1 MHFREKLWALKNRKA
16 HLIVKSFNK
25 RNSYNIEDSII
36 KILKYAQENVPF
48 YKKYNSTDINKFPV
62 LTKNIIRS
70 NFKKL
75 LSKNYIGK
83 SKIIYSGG
91 STGEPVPILQCEEY
105 VDWTN
110 AILFHYFKT
119 NFEKSW
125 QEATTLEI
133 WGSLNDIENKE
144 GKNLYKKFKNIIY
157 SAYCYNCFLF
167 SEIDYKR
174 CIDLINRK
182 KPFFLKGY
190 TNSLLELALYID
202 KKKLYV
208 EKTPYILT
216 RTCVLNNET
225 RDYLQK
231 IFKGRVFD
239 LYGSRE
245 VTAIAAERSFGKEY
259 EYYVFNK
266 NCFVEVNDN
275 NELLITNFHNY
286 SMPIIRFNIGD
297 QSKLISKEKD
307 LQILGPIQ
315 GRIFDYIKFEN
326 GIKIHAQYFIQKFF
340 KISINQFQIEQIKKD
355 LILINYVDPFNVL
368 TDIFKEA
375 FEKDLQKLAKVKILF
390 NWNKKEF
397 IEKTNN
403 GKYLYVKGLK
413 F

>member
-1 MHFREKLWALKNRKA
+1 MNYRENLWAIKNRKA
-16 HLIVKSFNK
+16 YLIVKSFNK
-25 RNSYNIEDSII
+25 KQIYSVEESIS
-36 KILKYAQENVPF
+36 KILKYAQKNVPYYAKF
-48 YKKYNSTDINKFPV
+48 NSSDIKNFPI

-70 NFKKL
+70 NFKEL
-75 LSKNYIGK
+75 LSKNYKGK
-83 SKIIYSGG
+83 SSITYSGG

-105 VDWTN
+105 ADWTN
-110 AILFHYFKT
+110 AILFSYFKN

-144 GKNLYKKFKNIIY
+144 GTNFYKKFKNIIY
-157 SAYCYNCFLF
+157 SSYCYNCFVF
-167 SEIDYKR
+167 TEVDYKR
-174 CIDLINRK
+174 CINLINRK

-190 TNSLLELALYID
+190 TNSLLELAQYID
-202 KKKLYV
+202 KKNIYV
-208 EKTPYILT
+208 EEIPYILT

-225 RDYLQK
+225 RDFLQK
-231 IFKGRVFD
+231 VFKGRVFD

-245 VTAIAAERSFGKEY
+245 VAAIAAERSFGKLN

-266 NCFVEVNDN
+266 NCYVEVNEN

-297 QSKLISKEKD
+297 QSKLVSKKED
-307 LQILGPIQ
+307 LQILGPIK

-326 GIKIHAQYFIQKFF
+326 GLKIHAQYFIQKFF
-340 KISINQFQIEQIKKD
+340 KTSINQFQIEQTKINS
-355 LILINYVDPFNVL
+355 ILINYVDPFNDL
-368 TDIFKEA
+368 TDEFKEA
-375 FEKDLQKLAKVKILF
+375 FEKDLQKLAKVEILF
-390 NWNKKEF
+390 NWNRAKFIKKT
-397 IEKTNN
+397 KN